1 MEDCTEGR
9 SAVQRPAFCDFWV
22 QTVRVPLMISG
33 ATLKPRALAHGSGR
47 MEDLSGLLCITQPCT
62 V

>member
-9 SAVQRPAFCDFWV
+9 SAVKRPAFCDFWV
-22 QTVRVPLMISG
+22 QTVRVPLMEVPS
-33 ATLKPRALAHGSGR
+33 
-47 MEDLSGLLCITQPCT
+47 